1 MAMGTVDHYMPMFGR
16 DFLASTAGWTAA
28 ERGHYFVLLIV
39 QWEQGAIPDGLDRL
53 ELVSPGVTAAWAI
66 LEPKFPVGDDGLR
79 RNRRLE
85 AHREKAQELKDAR
98 SEAGKRGNDARWARK
113 RIASGSQTVSQTD
126 RKAIAD
132 GVATDS
138 RGESCAANGSDSAA
152 AKARPNCHSSE
163 DGQGGSQTDRKRIAN
178 GIAKTSPPSPSPNR
192 KERQYARA
200 DGETPRSG
208 AGSSKPEPEP
218 AEDGDPAA
226 TVKPTRPAW
235 NPGWVQDEWSRVV
248 EIWNATER
256 AVPWTLVTPPNGFAD
271 LAASPG
277 WVAQAIAAMAMLP
290 ECRRFDRPVPWTQFV
305 RDLDRILAGEFRDPR
320 DAPRQLAA
328 AGGRQQKRGNL

>member
-1 MAMGTVDHYMPMFGR
+1 MATGTVDHYMPMFGR

-66 LEPKFPVGDDGLR
+66 LEPKFPAGDDGLR

-85 AHREKAQELKDAR
+85 EHRVKAQELKDAR
-98 SEAGKRGNDARWARK
+98 SEAGKRGNDARWDRK
-113 RIASGSQTVSQTD
+113 RIANGSQS
-126 RKAIAD
+126 
-132 GVATDS
+132 
-138 RGESCAANGSDSAA
+138 
-152 AKARPNCHSSE
+152 
-163 DGQGGSQTDRKRIAN
+163 DRKRIANGIAN

-192 KERQYARA
+192 EERQYARA
-200 DGETPRSG
+200 DGETPRPG
-208 AGSSKPEPEP
+208 AGSKKPEPEP
-218 AEDGDPAA
+218 AEGGDPAA
-226 TVKPTRPAW
+226 STRRPGPARR
-235 NPGWVQDEWSRVV
+235 PGWVHDEWARVAAA
-248 EIWNATER
+248 WNATER
-256 AVPWTLVTPPNGFAD
+256 AVPWTLATPPNGFAD

-277 WVAQAIAAMAMLP
+277 WVEQAIAAMAMLP

-320 DAPRQLAA
+320 EAPRQLAA